1 MSNSEDFN
9 ALIDV
14 IKAIPENQ
22 IRIPAIPVNVYLQE
36 AEDLYHWAKD
46 DAAELDK
53 GGITAE
59 MIEELPVRTG
69 ACREAQ
75 SLWFKDHYTSKEAKK
90 LWDKQSPAAYDLRD
104 ELLHDFRYAFRDNTQ
119 LLGRVSEIADGTGH
133 ADMIQDLND
142 LAVLGRENPDPLAA
156 INFDVTQLDTAAQTA
171 DSMAELLAQSN
182 GDQQEGNP
190 AKIIRD
196 RAYTHLKQLVD
207 DIRACGK
214 YVFWKKPEKLV
225 GYSSHYYRV
234 NNRKTISVPSE
245 ESSAD

>member
-14 IKAIPENQ
+14 IKAIPENR
-22 IRIPAIPVNVYLQE
+22 IRIPAIPVNAYVQE
-36 AEDLYHWAKD
+36 AEDLYHWCKD
-46 DAAELDK
+46 DAAELAK

-75 SLWFKDHYTSKEAKK
+75 SLWFKDQHTSKEAKK
-90 LWDKQSPAAYDLRD
+90 LWDEQSPAAYDLRD

-119 LLGRVSEIADGTGH
+119 LLGRVSEVADGTGH

-171 DSMAELLAQSN
+171 DAMAELLAQSN

-214 YVFWKKPEKLV
+214 YVFWKKPDRLV
-225 GYSSHYYRV
+225 GYESQYYKKHR
-234 NNRKTISVPSE
+234 
-245 ESSAD
+245 

>member
-46 DAAELDK
+46 DAAELAK

-90 LWDKQSPAAYDLRD
+90 LWDEQSPAAYDLRD

-171 DSMAELLAQSN
+171 DAMAELLAQSN

>member
-1 MSNSEDFN
+1 MSNSEDYS
-9 ALIDV
+9 ASIDA

-36 AEDLYHWAKD
+36 AEDLYHWCKD
-46 DAAELDK
+46 DAAELAK

-59 MIEELPVRTG
+59 LIEEIPIRAG

-90 LWDKQSPAAYDLRD
+90 LWNEQSPAAYDLRD

-182 GDQQEGNP
+182 GDKQEGNP

-214 YVFWKKPEKLV
+214 YVFWKKPERLV

-234 NNRKTISVPSE
+234 SNRKGSAETE
-245 ESSAD
+245 ENTPVE